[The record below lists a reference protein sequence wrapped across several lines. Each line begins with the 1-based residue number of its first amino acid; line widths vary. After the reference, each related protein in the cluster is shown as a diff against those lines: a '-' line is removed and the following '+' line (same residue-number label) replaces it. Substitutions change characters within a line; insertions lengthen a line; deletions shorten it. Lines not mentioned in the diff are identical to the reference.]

1 MHIEQMIKCLNLSGW
16 ISNLLCNRKRRPK
29 VIVTKCEKR
38 GMRGSKKCQIEHY
51 VTGERSLVHE
61 TQDPK
66 AKENKL
72 RQKNLTLWFVLIEK
86 MVFGSTSNLRFQR
99 QKRPKTKNNFT
110 IKLKYTVKSEEI
122 IGFTSIWFS
131 IGWIGWVFL
140 PNILWS
146 HFTFLINRSSLL
158 VNHFKGI

>member
-1 MHIEQMIKCLNLSGW
+1 MW
-16 ISNLLCNRKRRPK
+16 
-29 VIVTKCEKR
+29 KR
-38 GMRGSKKCQIEHY
+38 GMRGSKKCQIERH

-86 MVFGSTSNLRFQR
+86 MVFGSTSKLRFQR

-110 IKLKYTVKSEEI
+110 M
-122 IGFTSIWFS
+122 WF
-131 IGWIGWVFL
+131 
-140 PNILWS
+140 NKEKR
-146 HFTFLINRSSLL
+146 TFLRFPSFRFCSIPEIEN
-158 VNHFKGI
+158 